1 MDSIIRELHSSDFA
15 RLRFGIGRP
24 PGKMQTANFVLE
36 SFLPSEQ
43 DTLEVTLNR
52 SVDAIKTFLTEG
64 IENAMNKY
72 NGRKE
77 TQE

>member
-1 MDSIIRELHSSDFA
+1 
-15 RLRFGIGRP
+15 
-24 PGKMQTANFVLE
+24 MQTANFVLE